1 MPAVL
6 HRAYRGRSVFL
17 GAVGL
22 VLLFGAAQLA
32 LWAGRVS
39 PATFPLPSAVLGSFA
54 NLARNGSVR
63 AGVGS
68 TMKEWAEAMAI
79 AVVIA
84 VPVGLLLG
92 TLPLLEAA
100 VRPVIEFVRPVPAVV
115 LVPLVLLIIQDN
127 QRTEVA
133 VVAFAS
139 GWPVLIN
146 TIYGVRSVDPL
157 AVETLRSFG
166 FGPLSV
172 ARLVSLPSAA
182 PFIATGVR
190 VAASFAFVVAVAVE
204 LIGTGM
210 GGIGAFAAQEESG
223 SGDMAVMIAIAVW
236 TGLIGLAVNGVFAA
250 AGRRLFRW
258 HFALTATAGAQS

>member
-6 HRAYRGRSVFL
+6 HRAYRG
-17 GAVGL
+17 AAGL
-22 VLLFGAAQLA
+22 VLLLGAAQLA
-32 LWAGRVS
+32 LWAVRVS
-39 PATFPLPSAVLGSFA
+39 PATFPLPSAVLGSA
-54 NLARNGSVR
+54 ADLARNGSFL
-63 AGVGS
+63 ASVGS
-68 TMKEWAEAMAI
+68 TMETWAEAMAI

-115 LVPLVLLIIQDN
+115 LVPLVLLIVQDN

-133 VVAFAS
+133 VVVFAS
-139 GWPVLIN
+139 VWPVLIN
-146 TIYGVRSVDPL
+146 TIYGVRNVDPL

-223 SGDMAVMIAIAVW
+223 ASDMAAMIAVAVW
-236 TGLIGLAVNGVFAA
+236 TGLIGLALNGAFAA
-250 AGRRLFRW
+250 AERRLFGW
-258 HFALTATAGAQS
+258 HFALTAADGQP

>member
-6 HRAYRGRSVFL
+6 QRAYRG
-17 GAVGL
+17 AAGL

-39 PATFPLPSAVLGSFA
+39 PTTFPLPSAVLGSTA
-54 NLARNGSVR
+54 DLARNGSFL
-63 AGVGS
+63 ASVGS
-68 TMKEWAEAMAI
+68 TMEAWAEAMAI

-92 TLPLLEAA
+92 SLPLVEAA
-100 VRPVIEFVRPVPAVV
+100 VAPVIAFVRPVPAVV
-115 LVPLVLLIIQDN
+115 IVPLVLLIVQDN

-133 VVAFAS
+133 VVVFAS
-139 GWPVLIN
+139 VWPVLIN
-146 TIYGVRSVDPL
+146 TIYGVRNVDPL

>member
-17 GAVGL
+17 GSVGL

-39 PATFPLPSAVLGSFA
+39 PATFPLPSAVLGSVA
-54 NLARNGSVR
+54 DLARNGSFL
-63 AGVGS
+63 ASVGS
-68 TMKEWAEAMAI
+68 TMEEWAEAMAI

-92 TLPLLEAA
+92 TLPLVEAA
-100 VRPVIEFVRPVPAVV
+100 VQPVIEFVRPVPAVV

-139 GWPVLIN
+139 VWPVLIN